1 MVDYALRG
9 WFGGWLPAPNLA
21 TEQVMNRK
29 SGEILKAETI
39 SGEQQGFG

>member
-1 MVDYALRG
+1 MTV
-9 WFGGWLPAPNLA
+9 PNLT